1 MGRWSNS
8 LSAREAVSSA
18 QLVPCPRFNHL
29 FRRGELSVIL
39 PSSGLVVSRPAES
52 SRLLVD
58 FSEEPVCRTQHAIPS
73 DFILLSQGVPHLQ

>member
-18 QLVPCPRFNHL
+18 QLVPCPRFDRL
-29 FRRGELSVIL
+29 FRIDELSRFL
-39 PSSGLVVSRPAES
+39 PFSGLAVSRPAES

-58 FSEEPVCRTQHAIPS
+58 FFEEPICRTQHAIPS